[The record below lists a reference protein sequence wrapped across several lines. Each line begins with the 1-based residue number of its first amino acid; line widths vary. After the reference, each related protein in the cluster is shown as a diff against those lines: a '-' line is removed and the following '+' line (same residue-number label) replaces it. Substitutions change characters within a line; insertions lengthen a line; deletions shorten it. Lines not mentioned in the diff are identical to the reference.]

1 MHLWRSTMV
10 KVITIMDDVYAEL
23 YQLKKSKNMSFSEIL
38 RYLLKERRDESRSI
52 MNLAGSIDSM
62 DLDRKGMD
70 KIKKTFS
77 AIK

>member
-1 MHLWRSTMV
+1 
-10 KVITIMDDVYAEL
+10 MDDVYAEL